1 MPHDV
6 FISYAQTDRAAA
18 EAVCH
23 RLEGAGIRCWI
34 APRDIGDDWDRNSAV
49 VQAVGG
55 SKLAVVI
62 ISASADASRSMLDE
76 VTVILDAEVTIIP
89 FRVEEIRPGGRNA
102 DRLHWLDALSEPLN
116 AHIDRLIDRVRD
128 TLSGP
133 LLAADADDPLPAAAV
148 PAPRH
153 VPEPA
158 KRDDAAI
165 PRFTETAPPETL
177 ESAARP
183 LTATVTTVISDPGP
197 PPFPETTTPAISDP
211 GPPPFP
217 EAPTPA
223 APEPGPPPLT
233 ETATPPAPEP
243 APRPFIAGAPRPPL
257 EPAKPPRRRFFFLA
271 VLAAVAAASVLGA
284 WAYQTGA
291 LAPHKPSA
299 SEQAMQVPPA
309 PPAPSATTQTP
320 PKPAPEPKPAA
331 EPKPPS
337 EPKPLSEPKPA
348 SEPKLVPPPL
358 PPATSPKSLTV
369 AGNSEAAPIE
379 IPAPTDPNYPAS
391 QLSVTVTGLPS
402 IGTVVMSN
410 GTSPVAVNQTLTSA
424 ELTGLMFIP
433 KPDVANQD
441 ATLSYKVQNP
451 AGLSA
456 DGRVSVVIGPKRAEP
471 SPAEVVAK
479 GIAAFDRKD
488 YAEAMRWYR
497 IAADQGNADAQVHI
511 GELCAIGAGVTQ
523 DYAEAMGWFRLA
535 ADQGNAQGQ
544 KNVGLFFL
552 NGWGVKQDYVEAKR
566 WLRIAAKQG
575 DARAQD
581 AMGYL
586 YLTGHGVARDYDEA
600 MRWFRLA
607 ADQGDASGQVSI
619 GRLYNKGLG
628 VEQNYTEALRWFRL
642 AADQGNAKAQA
653 SIGYLYETGHGV
665 KQDYAEAMR
674 WFRLAADQG
683 NAQAQ
688 SNIGA
693 LYANGWGVERDPAQA
708 REWMEKAASAADPYA
723 KKWLASH

>member
-76 VTVILDAEVTIIP
+76 VAVILDAEVTIIP

-165 PRFTETAPPETL
+165 SRLTETASPETL
-177 ESAARP
+177 ESATRP
-183 LTATVTTVISDPGP
+183 LTATVTTVTSDPGP
-197 PPFPETTTPAISDP
+197 PPFPETATPAISDP

-217 EAPTPA
+217 EAATPA
-223 APEPGPPPLT
+223 TPEPGPPPLT

-243 APRPFIAGAPRPPL
+243 APRPFIATAPRPL
-257 EPAKPPRRRFFFLA
+257 VEPAKPPRRRFFFLA

-291 LAPHKPSA
+291 FAPHKPSA

-320 PKPAPEPKPAA
+320 PKPAPESKPAA
-331 EPKPPS
+331 EPKP
-337 EPKPLSEPKPA
+337 LSE
-348 SEPKLVPPPL
+348 
-358 PPATSPKSLTV
+358 PKSLTV

-379 IPAPTDPNYPAS
+379 IPAPTDPNYPVS

-451 AGLSA
+451 VGLSA
-456 DGRVSVVIGPKRAEP
+456 DGRVSLVIGPKRAEP

-497 IAADQGNADAQVHI
+497 TAADQGNADAQGHI
-511 GELCAIGAGVTQ
+511 GELYAVGLGVEQ
-523 DYAEAMGWFRLA
+523 DYAEAMRWLRLA
-535 ADQGNAQGQ
+535 ADQGNAQAQ

-566 WLRIAAKQG
+566 WLRVAAKQG

-581 AMGYL
+581 TMGYL
-586 YLTGHGVARDYDEA
+586 YVTGHGVARDYDEA
-600 MRWFRLA
+600 MRWYRMA
-607 ADQGDASGQVSI
+607 ADQGDASAQASI

-628 VEQNYTEALRWFRL
+628 VDQDYTEALRWFRL

-653 SIGYLYETGHGV
+653 GIGYLYETGRGV

-708 REWMEKAASAADPYA
+708 RTWMEKAATAADPYA